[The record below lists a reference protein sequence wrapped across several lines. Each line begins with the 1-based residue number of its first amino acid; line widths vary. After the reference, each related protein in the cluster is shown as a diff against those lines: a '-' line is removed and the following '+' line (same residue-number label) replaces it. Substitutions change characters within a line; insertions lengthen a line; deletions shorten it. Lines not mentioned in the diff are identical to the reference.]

1 MSSKRVSDIDG
12 LVAKRVRTQRMRLGL
27 SQTDLGEKLGV
38 TFQQV
43 QKYEKGVNRIGAG
56 RLFEMARVFNVPVQ
70 ALFPESDEAIRQA
83 NDQTAE
89 LSKITDFMLTAE
101 GWCLSRAF
109 LKIEDA
115 ELRKKIIALIE
126 DVVAR

>member
-83 NDQTAE
+83 NGQTAE
-89 LSKITDFMLTAE
+89 LSKVTDFVLTAE
-101 GWCLSRAF
+101 GWRLSRAF

-126 DVVAR
+126 DVVA

>member
-56 RLFEMARVFNVPVQ
+56 RLFEMARVFNIPVQ

-83 NDQTAE
+83 NGQTAE
-89 LSKITDFMLTAE
+89 LSKVTDFVLTAE
-101 GWCLSRAF
+101 GWRLSRAF

-126 DVVAR
+126 DVVA